1 MKKTNNKYFDNAFKN
16 AGNIKTNANANTCLK
31 DNHADTH
38 AFTNTNNNTK
48 REDKFANAQ
57 IKNSRNVNI
66 VHMDAKV
73 LIYAWLISFLSVLFL
88 ACAGYYILDNKIQRT
103 DNKVNALAYGLLESA
118 ENAD

>member
-1 MKKTNNKYFDNAFKN
+1 MRKLNNNYSDSTFKN
-16 AGNIKTNANANTCLK
+16 AGNQKTTQ
-31 DNHADTH
+31 
-38 AFTNTNNNTK
+38 NTNNNSNNTK

-88 ACAGYYILDNKIQRT
+88 ACAGYCILDNKIERT
-103 DNKVNALAYGLLESA
+103 DNKVNALAYGLLESV

>member
-1 MKKTNNKYFDNAFKN
+1 MKKLNNNYSDSTFKN
-16 AGNIKTNANANTCLK
+16 AGNQKTNSNS
-31 DNHADTH
+31 
-38 AFTNTNNNTK
+38 NNTK

-88 ACAGYYILDNKIQRT
+88 ACAGYYILDNKIERT
-103 DNKVNALAYGLLESA
+103 DNKVNSLAYGLLESA